1 MRRLRRGRHSLLP
14 GAPLLHNIC
23 IFIAQYCE
31 LSALR
36 NLWFEIL
43 EFCACSRY
51 NAYIQRVIS
60 FVVVVVQNR
69 KAQKSSFFFQM
80 YSFCL
85 SLRLLLQCNKA
96 SFAF

>member
-1 MRRLRRGRHSLLP
+1 MAFVVLLFFIIFIP
-14 GAPLLHNIC
+14 TEASLLHNIC

-69 KAQKSSFFFQM
+69 EAQIGSFFF
-80 YSFCL
+80 
-85 SLRLLLQCNKA
+85 
-96 SFAF
+96 